1 MARHDRSLA
10 ESLFVALQNDD
21 EAALRALLPPLRGRL
36 QAIAKQRLAESL
48 AEDTVQDT
56 LTTLWTKR
64 DALRSAGHVLPFIFQ
79 TLRNKI
85 GNAYLQAKRRA
96 KVSASSHHGEQ
107 ESSRVAMDPESA
119 LEGEEFERKV
129 ELAIERC
136 AAENETWGV
145 VLRMLRAGHSPAKIR
160 ESLGDIP
167 MATVHTRIFRARQR
181 LKQILR
187 EEYDIDL

>member
-36 QAIAKQRLAESL
+36 QAIAKQRVAESL

-56 LTTLWTKR
+56 LTTLWRKR
-64 DALRSAGHVLPFIFQ
+64 NALESADHVLPFIFQ

-96 KVSASSHHGEQ
+96 EVSASSQPGEQ
-107 ESSRVAMDPESA
+107 GLPRVAMDPESA
-119 LEGEEFERKV
+119 LEGEEFERIV